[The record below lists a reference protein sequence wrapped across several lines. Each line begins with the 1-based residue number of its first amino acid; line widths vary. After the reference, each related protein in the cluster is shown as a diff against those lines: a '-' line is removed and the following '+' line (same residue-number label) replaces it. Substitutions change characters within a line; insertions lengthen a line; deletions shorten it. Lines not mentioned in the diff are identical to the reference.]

1 MAWLGQGWIHLLFC
15 GEITCYLVISF
26 DLSARMCKYIIIQ
39 LNTLSWLLVVVNKWG
54 NMKKV
59 KAFDLSWCKFQQ
71 GQRSCMRFV
80 YK

>member
-1 MAWLGQGWIHLLFC
+1 
-15 GEITCYLVISF
+15 
-26 DLSARMCKYIIIQ
+26 
-39 LNTLSWLLVVVNKWG
+39 
-54 NMKKV
+54 MKKV